1 VTPQIA
7 GNLYGGAAFKIAAK
21 DRVGDLAGDFSAWR
35 WVAYCREERGVST
48 GGDQQTTGRGQDK
61 SRQCAARSG
70 CCYLLDLSPFPQCFQ
85 TPRNVRAAIKPVL
98 TLGLPHIAEV
108 GDG

>member
-21 DRVGDLAGDFSAWR
+21 DRVGDLAGDFAGR
-35 WVAYCREERGVST
+35 RGTAYFREERGVSE
-48 GGDQQTTGRGQDK
+48 GEDQQTTGRGQDK

-70 CCYLLDLSPFPQCFQ
+70 SCYLLDLSPFLQCFQ
-85 TPRNVRAAIKPVL
+85 IPRNVRAAIQPVL
-98 TLGLPHIAEV
+98 ALGFPHIAEV
-108 GDG
+108 DDG